1 MSKQSDLANA
11 VKHAIET
18 YFKDLEGEKAHGIYS
33 MVIDSVEKT
42 LIEDILKRSNGNQ
55 SEAAQK
61 LGVNRNTLRAKMKK
75 FNFL

>member
-1 MSKQSDLANA
+1 MSKQSDLENA

-42 LIEDILKRSNGNQ
+42 LIGDILKRSNGNQ

-61 LGVNRNTLRAKMKK
+61 LGINRNTLRAKMKK

>member
-1 MSKQSDLANA
+1 MSKQSDLVNA

-42 LIEDILKRSNGNQ
+42 LIGDILKRSNGNQ

-61 LGVNRNTLRAKMKK
+61 LGINRNTLRAKMKK

>member
-61 LGVNRNTLRAKMKK
+61 LGINRNTLRAKMKK

>member
-42 LIEDILKRSNGNQ
+42 LIGDILKRSKGNQ

-61 LGVNRNTLRAKMKK
+61 LGINRNTLRAKMKK

>member
-42 LIEDILKRSNGNQ
+42 LIGDILKRSNGNQ

-61 LGVNRNTLRAKMKK
+61 LGIYRNTLRAKMKK

>member
-42 LIEDILKRSNGNQ
+42 LIGDILKRSNGNQ

-61 LGVNRNTLRAKMKK
+61 LGINRNTLRAKMKK
-75 FNFL
+75 FIMI

>member
-11 VKHAIET
+11 VTHTVET
-18 YFKDLEGEKAHGIYS
+18 YFKDLDGEKARGIYS

-42 LIEDILKRSNGNQ
+42 LIEDVLKRSNGNQ

-61 LGVNRNTLRAKMKK
+61 LGINRNTLRAKMKK

>member
-1 MSKQSDLANA
+1 MTKHPDLSNA
-11 VKHAIET
+11 VKHAVEA
-18 YFKDLEGEKAHGIYS
+18 YFKDLEGEEALGIYN

>member
-11 VKHAIET
+11 VTHAVET
-18 YFKDLEGEKAHGIYS
+18 YFKDLDGEKARGIYS

-42 LIEDILKRSNGNQ
+42 LIEDVLKRSNGNQ

>member
-42 LIEDILKRSNGNQ
+42 LIGDILKRSNGNQ
-55 SEAAQK
+55 SEATQK
-61 LGVNRNTLRAKMKK
+61 LGINRNTLRAKMKK

>member
-1 MSKQSDLANA
+1 MSKQSDLANS

-42 LIEDILKRSNGNQ
+42 LIGDILKRSNGNQ

-61 LGVNRNTLRAKMKK
+61 LGINRNTLRAKMKK

>member
-18 YFKDLEGEKAHGIYS
+18 YFEDLEGEKAHGIYS

-42 LIEDILKRSNGNQ
+42 LIGDILKRSNGNQ

-61 LGVNRNTLRAKMKK
+61 LGINRNTLRAKMKK

>member
-42 LIEDILKRSNGNQ
+42 LIGDILKRSNGNQ

-61 LGVNRNTLRAKMKK
+61 LGINRNTLRAKMKK